1 MSHSDKFYD
10 IPFVGLKIGKH
21 QFNYEIEDAY
31 FDGLE
36 YSLVQKGKLTVA
48 LELEKKETM
57 MLANFKVQGLVY
69 AECDRCTAPLE
80 LEINGEYNLIYKFGL
95 EEAEDE
101 TLVVLHPDEYQIN
114 VKAPI
119 YELIIISLPIRK
131 IHKKGECDEEMWN
144 LVKEYTINAED
155 NEEEENY
162 DFNPDDFGLD
172 DEDWDD
178 DLDDENPD
186 DDDDDDESPWEILK
200 NLN

>member
-1 MSHSDKFYD
+1 MSRSDSQYN

-21 QFNYEIEDAY
+21 EFEYDIDDTFFED
-31 FDGLE
+31 LE
-36 YSLVQKGKLTVA
+36 YSLVQKGKLKVI
-48 LELEKKETM
+48 LELDKKETM
-57 MLANFKVQGLVY
+57 LLANYKVSGTVTS
-69 AECDRCTAPLE
+69 ECDRCTAPLE
-80 LEINGEYNLIYKFGL
+80 LEIIGEYRLIYKFGL

-119 YELIIISLPIRK
+119 YELIIISLPSRK
-131 IHKKGECDEEMWN
+131 IHKTGECDEEMWN
-144 LVKEYTINAED
+144 LVKQYTVNSED
-155 NEEEENY
+155 NEEDEL

-172 DEDWDD
+172 DEDWGED

-186 DDDDDDESPWEILK
+186 DDDEDDESPWEILK